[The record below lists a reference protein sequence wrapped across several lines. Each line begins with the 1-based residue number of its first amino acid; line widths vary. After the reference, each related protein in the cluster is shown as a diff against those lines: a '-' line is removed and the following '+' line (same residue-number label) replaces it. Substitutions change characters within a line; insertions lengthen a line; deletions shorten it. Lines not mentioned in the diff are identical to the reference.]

1 MRRVA
6 ASAAV
11 TLAFTGLILYG
22 HPFRIANKV
31 LSSLFGMGDD
41 TAKVEE
47 VFRDSGTQEI
57 TAGAD
62 PYTSLEALHRRWA
75 ASKPDRTLVVI
86 GNSQTYAVVLAPGET
101 PPASPPKTYVDRIAE
116 ISAAAGGPA
125 VYRLSAPNLSYLE
138 VLWYVTYLTT
148 VSNLRPSEIVL
159 QLNYESFRKTGIRD
173 GMLGL
178 LRDPEF
184 ATGVQEAAVSAYFYG
199 AAFGQAM
206 KRYEETRRKA
216 ESLLGGRPGR
226 SSSHSAPPYG
236 VRMEAV
242 VRRVLESNG
251 IQARKHEAKG
261 DILNLLYLLRV
272 YFLRITPTT
281 PRPLSGAA
289 YEASLSALNAI
300 AEKCRDNGVDLALFL
315 APQNPAARLWRTE
328 EDRERYRGAAQGLAA
343 RYGLKLVDLENSI
356 PKDDWGV
363 WIDGPDPIHFGL
375 RGHMQMAA
383 VMMKTGLFH

>member
-1 MRRVA
+1 
-6 ASAAV
+6 V
-11 TLAFTGLILYG
+11 TLVLTGLILYG
-22 HPFRIANKV
+22 RPFQIAGQA
-31 LSSLFGMGDD
+31 LSSLFGMGDN

-47 VFRDSGTQEI
+47 VFRDSGTQEV
-57 TAGAD
+57 TAGGD
-62 PYTSLEALHRRWA
+62 PYRSLEALRRRWA
-75 ASKPDRTLVVI
+75 ASKPERSLVVI
-86 GNSQTYAVVLAPGET
+86 GNSQTLSVVLAPGEI
-101 PPASPPKTYVDRIAE
+101 PPTMPPKTYVDRIAE
-116 ISAAAGGPA
+116 RFAAAGGPA

-138 VLWYVTYLTT
+138 ALWYVTYLTT

-178 LRDPEF
+178 LRDPKF
-184 ATGVQEAAVSAYFYG
+184 ARVVQEMAGSGSLYG
-199 AAFGQAM
+199 AAFGQAV

-216 ESLLGGRPGR
+216 ESQRDGKREGSGHPALL
-226 SSSHSAPPYG
+226 YG
-236 VRMEAV
+236 ERMEAV

-251 IQARKHEAKG
+251 IQAKKHEAKS

-272 YFLRITPTT
+272 YVLRITPTT

-289 YEASLSALNAI
+289 YEASVSALNAI

-315 APQNPAARLWRTE
+315 APQNPAVRLWRTK
-328 EDRERYRGAAQGLAA
+328 EDRARYRNAAQGLAA

-356 PKDDWGV
+356 PKDEWGV

-375 RGHMQMAA
+375 RGHMQMTD
-383 VMMKTGLFH
+383 VMMKTGFFH